1 MPSLVPRHPAM
12 LPSATLREGLPRE
25 CADCPGTVTSRCR
38 PRRERRWA
46 SPLVFPRRRRWAFI
60 DFDASLLRNTGKP
73 LSGKSVASREAQ
85 DGHQPRQVGGGLR
98 GGLVPGACDAA
109 SAPSHRAAPESW
121 ARGLWGG
128 RSGSGTAFSSDPCAR
143 DSRSGRLGSRG
154 CKMGAR
160 RRPSWPSGRADSA
173 RSRTQST
180 RRGTSPRVLAS
191 RAPALTPRAR
201 PPRRGCCHRSSE
213 PRADGGLLKV
223 SLR

>member
-1 MPSLVPRHPAM
+1 MTGRCRAEPAWALRPATLWAQPPSTTTRASNVCLQPALQMQLCVSHRNMVEKNTVRAEPRAPTPAM
-12 LPSATLREGLPRE
+12 LPSATLSEGLPRE

-60 DFDASLLRNTGKP
+60 DFDASLLRNTWKP

-98 GGLVPGACDAA
+98 GGLAPGACDAA

-160 RRPSWPSGRADSA
+160 RRPS
-173 RSRTQST
+173 
-180 RRGTSPRVLAS
+180 
-191 RAPALTPRAR
+191 
-201 PPRRGCCHRSSE
+201 
-213 PRADGGLLKV
+213 
-223 SLR
+223 